1 MTSREAD
8 LPREADAPRAA
19 DSPAEAD
26 ERLPTFSQQVAS
38 QLGGVRGTIE
48 AAIPIL
54 VFVVTNVVWS
64 LRPALVAA
72 VVVAVGIGV
81 YRLARRQSIRHAANG
96 LVGIVIGAV
105 IASRSGQAADFYLP
119 GIWYTAGYCAALV
132 GSVVIRRPFVG
143 WLWAVIADNGSP
155 RWYREDGLR
164 RIFTWLTVVWSA
176 SYLIKLGGYLWV
188 YYDTGLTDDQQ
199 SSILGILRIALGA
212 PLYAV
217 LLALTIWAVR
227 RYQRG
232 LPAVRPA

>member
-8 LPREADAPRAA
+8 SPRT
-19 DSPAEAD
+19 AESSGEPD

-54 VFVVTNVVWS
+54 VFVVVNVAWS
-64 LRPALVAA
+64 LRPALIAA
-72 VVVAVGIGV
+72 VAVALGIGG
-81 YRLARRQSIRHAANG
+81 YRLARRQSVRHAANG
-96 LVGIVIGAV
+96 LLGIVIGAV

-119 GIWYTAGYCAALV
+119 GIWYTAGYCLALV

-143 WLWAVIADNGSP
+143 WLWAVIADNGDT
-155 RWYREDGLR
+155 RWYRDEGLR

-176 SYLIKLGGYLWV
+176 SYLIKLGGYLWA
-188 YYDTGLTDDQQ
+188 YYDTGLTEDQQ
-199 SSILGILRIALGA
+199 TSILGILRIVLGA

-227 RYQRG
+227 RYQRR
-232 LPAVRPA
+232 LPTARPA